1 MALLLLVAPACAQPT
16 ALRTLPVPL
25 AAENPPDRLGRLR
38 FIGAVQFLAAD
49 PRVGGLSGMVV
60 DDALN
65 LTAVTDTGLWL
76 TARIEIAADRLAGVS
91 GLVMAPIQDGAGQPL
106 PRGRMGDAESLARL
120 PDGSL
125 LVGFERWHR
134 IRRFASPAAPGQFFP
149 APPGLEN
156 APGNEA
162 LETLT
167 TLSDGRLL
175 AIEEGRDDDT
185 PRRAW
190 LGGASGW
197 MALSYQAA
205 PGFRPTDAAGLPSG
219 APSAGGALVLERSFG
234 PWRGFGARIAYLSA
248 ADLAAATP
256 GGTLRPAEVAR
267 LEPPLL
273 VDNYEAIAVARRPQG
288 GLYVFLAS
296 DDNFNALQ
304 RTLLLAFVLEEALP

>member
-1 MALLLLVAPACAQPT
+1 V
-16 ALRTLPVPL
+16 ALRTLPIAL
-25 AAENPPDRLGRLR
+25 APENPPDRLGSLR
-38 FIGAVQFLAAD
+38 FIGARQFLAAD
-49 PRVGGLSGMVV
+49 PRVGGVSGLLV
-60 DDALN
+60 DDALR

-76 TARIEIAADRLAGVS
+76 TARIVIAADRLAGVED
-91 GLVMAPIQDGAGQPL
+91 LVVAPIQDGAGQPL

-134 IRRFASPAAPGQFFP
+134 IRRFASPTAPGLFFP
-149 APPGLEN
+149 TPPGLEV

-167 TLSDGRLL
+167 TLADGRLL

-190 LGGASGW
+190 LGGPALGGAAGW
-197 MALSYQAA
+197 AQLTYQAA
-205 PGFRPTDAAGLPSG
+205 LGFRPTDAAGLPAG
-219 APSAGGALVLERSFG
+219 GPSAGGALVLERSFS
-234 PWRGFGARIAYLSA
+234 PWRGFGSRIAHLG
-248 ADLAAATP
+248 AAALAGAAAGT
-256 GGTLRPAEVAR
+256 TLRPVEVAR
-267 LEPPLL
+267 IEPPLL
-273 VDNYEAIAVARRPQG
+273 SDNYEAIAVARRQAG

-304 RTLLLAFVLEEALP
+304 RTLLLAFVLEDALP